1 MNLPY
6 AKKAA
11 RKNRNAVKKVKK
23 TQKVKKTILPIE
35 NKVKVN
41 QYPFYPVDLINTWR
55 FKCLPESPIRALCEF
70 DKITEPYKI
79 SGHEPLYLFTTKDE
93 IMKAKDL
100 LYNQIRIRALFKKAV
115 SKWENDKRKQSTRS
129 L

>member
-79 SGHEPLYLFTTKDE
+79 SPATKAELKVPVIVWTAVLVIKSVEDVPVSAEISTPLT
-93 IMKAKDL
+93 
-100 LYNQIRIRALFKKAV
+100 V
-115 SKWENDKRKQSTRS
+115 
-129 L
+129 